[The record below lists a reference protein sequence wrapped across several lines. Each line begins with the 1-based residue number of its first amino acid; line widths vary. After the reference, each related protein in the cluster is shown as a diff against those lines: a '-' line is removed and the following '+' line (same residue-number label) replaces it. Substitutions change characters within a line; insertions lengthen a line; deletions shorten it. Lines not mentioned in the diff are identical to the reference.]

1 MFLSWLRRPTQSKAG
16 TTMRRPVRLRLENLE
31 ERVVLSG
38 DVTGNPYMPVQ
49 VSDQASALLEAFEL
63 TYDAI
68 WYGPPW
74 MQAHGLQFG
83 AGEDAVA
90 LQWQAGATVPAATA
104 WSDILN
110 ARSLVNQELALYN
123 AGGPNQRWDTP
134 DTWGD
139 DTKDYNMHL
148 IAAQADQSNVAAGQ
162 ILQELNNPPS
172 QPGPPPAG
180 SGGGTAPVLQG
191 HVEIDVPTPGPTNWW
206 QAAQQI
212 LSQAMDDLNQQ
223 LIAFSDSLKQWEQ
236 SLYDSSLQ
244 AALTFGQALDRRVD
258 ALGAYLTNNAA
269 ANEAAQFAAVGNWMT
284 HNALDNQAQALQG
297 LEKDFQHLVENPADA
312 AAGLTFNVATGV
324 ALGGASGA
332 LDGVLFSGATG
343 LEEAAAA
350 NALNDLSPQ
359 AGQLFS
365 AGPGRGEVLA
375 SPDLIQKM
383 AAKVTE
389 NGDVI
394 IRRALIQADE
404 TMQAAQ
410 ELQAARANAM
420 LDATNTILLQQD
432 ARLIEAWE
440 EYLHGTQ
447 KMLGMLDNVDPV
459 SIAKAEIGVKE
470 FMIRHQGML
479 GITDADA
486 ALLKEMMQPYIKTL
500 EQYGIRYNP
509 PASLG
514 GL

>member
-1 MFLSWLRRPTQSKAG
+1 
-16 TTMRRPVRLRLENLE
+16 MRRPVRLRLENLE

-38 DVTGNPYMPVQ
+38 GVTVNPDMPVQ
-49 VSDQASALLEAFEL
+49 VSDQVSALWEAAAL
-63 TYDAI
+63 TFGAI
-68 WYGPPW
+68 WNGPPTNER
-74 MQAHGLQFG
+74 QFG
-83 AGEDAVA
+83 VGQDAVA
-90 LQWQAGATVPAATA
+90 LQWQASATGRAATA
-104 WSDILN
+104 WSDIMN
-110 ARSLVNQELALYN
+110 ARALVNQELALYN
-123 AGGPNQRWDTP
+123 EGGPDRRWDTP
-134 DTWGD
+134 DTWGA

-148 IAAQADQSNVAAGQ
+148 IAVQANESNYAAWEIISQ
-162 ILQELNNPPS
+162 LASPPP
-172 QPGPPPAG
+172 QPSPPPAV
-180 SGGGTAPVLQG
+180 SGGTAPVLQG
-191 HVEIDVPTPGPTNWW
+191 HVEIDVPAPGPTNWW
-206 QAAQQI
+206 QAAQQM
-212 LSQAMDDLNQQ
+212 LSQAMDDLNKQ
-223 LIAFSDSLKQWEQ
+223 LTAFSDSLRQWEQ
-236 SLYDSSLQ
+236 NFYDSALQ
-244 AALTFGQALDRRVD
+244 AALTFGQGLDRRVD

-269 ANEAAQFAAVGNWMT
+269 ANEAAQFAALGNWMT

-297 LEKDFQHLVENPADA
+297 LKNDFQHLVENPADA

-324 ALGGASGA
+324 ALGGATGA
-332 LDGVLFSGATG
+332 LDGMLFAGATG
-343 LEEAAAA
+343 LETAAAA

-383 AAKVTE
+383 AAKVTAD
-389 NGDVI
+389 GDVI
-394 IRRALIQADE
+394 IRRTLIQADE

-410 ELQAARANAM
+410 ELQASRANAM

-447 KMLGMLDNVDPV
+447 KLLGMLDNIDPV